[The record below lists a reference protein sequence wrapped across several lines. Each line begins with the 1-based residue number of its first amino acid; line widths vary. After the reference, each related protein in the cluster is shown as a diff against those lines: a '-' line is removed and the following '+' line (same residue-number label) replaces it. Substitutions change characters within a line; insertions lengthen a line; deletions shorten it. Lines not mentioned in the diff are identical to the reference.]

1 MDRITFS
8 ATDCNTNETI
18 SVWLASVLQFALNIG
33 FFKPFETFKLN
44 MKEIR
49 YTVTQKL
56 FTLIA
61 SIIMGCEYTKDINE
75 ILGPENLAA
84 NMLSMER
91 FPDQSQINRLLT
103 RTDEESV
110 TQLRDIHN
118 QLFTEH
124 SHSIQSPEPV
134 VIDIDQSGLSASGKT
149 YEFASKG
156 YFPNKAGK
164 KGYQMSVAFA
174 GEHSEIVDL
183 YLDPGNTHCQYRF
196 EDLLSSITSKYTEH
210 LKAGKLIV
218 RLDSGYG
225 SAENIEKLRSIK
237 GLKFIVKGYSTK
249 TAANIAR
256 GVPLSAYTQ
265 VSDGAWVYELPQ
277 VEGGVRVMLV
287 QFLGK
292 YGDLTYTLL
301 YTNISRKKL
310 SAEEAFHF
318 YNDRQTIEA
327 FFKMAKNTYGIKN
340 LRTSK
345 FYGIYTFLWMVAMA
359 HNLITWFKVIKL
371 DSTELKK
378 AGVKTLVKECSRI
391 KGFVERTVE
400 GMQVIIPPLSKL
412 AKLLIE
418 ALSKPKYVQLSFLF

>member
-1 MDRITFS
+1 MTFS
-8 ATDCNTNETI
+8 ATDCNTHETI
-18 SVWLASVLQFALNIG
+18 SVWLASILQFALHIG

-44 MKEIR
+44 MKEVR
-49 YTVTQKL
+49 HTVTQKL
-56 FTLIA
+56 FALIA

-75 ILGPENLAA
+75 ILGPESLAA

-124 SHSIQSPEPV
+124 SHSIHSPEPV
-134 VIDIDQSGLSASGKT
+134 VIDIDQSGLLAGGKT

-164 KGYQMSVAFA
+164 KGYQLSVAFA

-183 YLDPGNTHCQYRF
+183 YLDPGNTHCQNRL

-210 LKAGKLIV
+210 LKDGRLIV

-225 SAENIEKLRSIK
+225 SLENIERFMSIK
-237 GLKFIVKGYSTK
+237 GLKFIVKGYSTR
-249 TAANIAR
+249 TAAIIAR
-256 GVPLSAYTQ
+256 KVPKSAYKQ
-265 VSDGAWVYELPQ
+265 VSEGAWVYELPQ
-277 VEGGVRVMLV
+277 EGRLRVILVR
-287 QFLGK
+287 FRRKDGN
-292 YGDLTYTLL
+292 LTYTLL

-310 SAEEAFHF
+310 SCEEAFHF
-318 YNDRQTIEA
+318 YNGRQTIEA

-345 FYGIYTFLWMVAMA
+345 FYGIYTFLWMMAMT
-359 HNLITWFKVIKL
+359 HNLITWFKVIKVEG
-371 DSTELKK
+371 TELKG
-378 AGVKTLVKECSRI
+378 AGVKTLVEKCSRV
-391 KGFVERTVE
+391 KGFVERTTE
-400 GMQVIIPPLSKL
+400 GIRVMIPPFTKL

-418 ALSKPKYVQLSFLF
+418 ALTRPRYVQLSFLI